1 MRNVYEGVVGRVD
14 IFRPGE
20 LVGFLQEI
28 PVHVAEEG
36 PTGAGTLHEHGGGGE
51 LFLHV
56 IGGVVPA
63 QDFPTGFLDTLI
75 AQVFNGWVEVGRG
88 VLANRGG
95 DRFRKG
101 FAGHGVRTLGVD
113 GQGEVPVS

>member
-1 MRNVYEGVVGRVD
+1 MRNVYEGVAGRVD
-14 IFRPGE
+14 VLRPGE

-36 PTGAGTLHEHGGGGE
+36 PAGAGTLHEHGGGGK

-63 QDFPTGFLDTLI
+63 QDLPTSFLDTLI

-88 VLANRGG
+88 ILADRSG
-95 DRFRKG
+95 DCRRKG

>member
-1 MRNVYEGVVGRVD
+1 MRNVYEGVVGRIDVL
-14 IFRPGE
+14 RPGE

-36 PTGAGTLHEHGGGGE
+36 PTGAGTLHEHGGGGK

-88 VLANRGG
+88 VLADRSG
-95 DRFRKG
+95 DRLRKG